1 MGVDIVALLRALRE
15 QGGSDLHLVS
25 GSPPR
30 MRVGGQL
37 VTLDQPSVDDVD
49 VERALRDWLG
59 TEQRTWLARDRSLD
73 YAIALEG
80 LGRFRVHVYRQ
91 RGAVAMAIRAIPLA
105 IPSFDVLGLPPL
117 VDEVLKKPRGLILV
131 TGPAGS
137 GKSTSLAAMIDRINA
152 ERRLHI
158 LTIEEPIEFV
168 HSHNKSMVSQ
178 REIGADVNDYPS
190 ALRSVLRQDPDV
202 VCVGELRDR
211 DTIEAALTIAE
222 TGHLTLATL
231 HTNSCIQTIHRLIDV
246 FPAHRH
252 AQVRAQ
258 LALVLEGIFSQ
269 ILIPRLDGTGRVLA
283 VEVLAPTP
291 AVRTLIRDDKVHQI
305 YSVMQTGQAKHG
317 MQTMNQALVDL
328 VRRGHVSAA
337 EALARSSYPD
347 ELSGMIDRAGSAV
360 RSGGAESGREQDR
373 LSMRMP

>member
-37 VTLDQPSVDDVD
+37 VTLDQPSLDDAD
-49 VERALRDWLG
+49 LERALRDWLG
-59 TEQRTWLARDRSLD
+59 TEQRAWLARDRSLD
-73 YAIALEG
+73 YAVALEE

-91 RGAVAMAIRAIPLA
+91 RGAVAMAIRAIPLV

-152 ERRLHI
+152 DRRLHI
-158 LTIEEPIEFV
+158 LTLEEPIEFV

-202 VCVGELRDR
+202 VCVGELRNR

-269 ILIPRLDGTGRVLA
+269 ILIPRVDGAGRVLA
-283 VEVLAPTP
+283 LEVLAPTP
-291 AVRTLIRDDKVHQI
+291 AVRNLIRDDKVHQI

-360 RSGGAESGREQDR
+360 RSGGSESGRRQDR